1 MPQGQACVRTGTR
14 CESLCIMPSLASPL
28 AAPDGAYHASVVSLD
43 ACFGNDFADRL
54 PVDLLDP
61 LIGKFRATG
70 LKRDNL
76 VSVMYAEKLD
86 SGKSSAILQRTDRHG
101 ILDQKSADFQRLLC

>member
-1 MPQGQACVRTGTR
+1 MTFIQQFIEKALVG
-14 CESLCIMPSLASPL
+14 
-28 AAPDGAYHASVVSLD
+28 
-43 ACFGNDFADRL
+43 
-54 PVDLLDP
+54 
-61 LIGKFRATG
+61 ATG

>member
-1 MPQGQACVRTGTR
+1 
-14 CESLCIMPSLASPL
+14 MPSLASPL

-61 LIGKFRATG
+61 LIGKFRVAFAG
-70 LKRDNL
+70 PNGR
-76 VSVMYAEKLD
+76 MPQEFLD
-86 SGKSSAILQRTDRHG
+86 
-101 ILDQKSADFQRLLC
+101 